1 MTGSVDDVANDVDE
15 IEVDVTLS
23 GWVCRFNTILPGP
36 LMVRVVVLDVA
47 EQVNP
52 PVQVQLRKL

>member
-1 MTGSVDDVANDVDE
+1 MIETVDEVVSDVDE
-15 IEVDVTLS
+15 IDVETLS

-36 LMVRVVVLDVA
+36 LMVRVVGLDVA
-47 EQVNP
+47 EQVSP

>member
-1 MTGSVDDVANDVDE
+1 MIETVDEIVSDVDE

-23 GWVCRFNTILPGP
+23 GWGCRFNTILPGP
-36 LMVRVVVLDVA
+36 LMVRVVGLDVA